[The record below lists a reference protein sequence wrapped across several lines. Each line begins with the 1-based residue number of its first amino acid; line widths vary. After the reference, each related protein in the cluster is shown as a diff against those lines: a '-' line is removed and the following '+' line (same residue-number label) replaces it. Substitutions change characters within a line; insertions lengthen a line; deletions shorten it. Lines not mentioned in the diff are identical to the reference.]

1 MSLASISSPPTATS
15 SDTISNVEKTVA
27 VSTEKIPPLKSIPL
41 LPMVVKFRSSANRP
55 EAVAAAVIGPDPLPA
70 TLPLFAGW
78 FELFAENAGP

>member
-15 SDTISNVEKTVA
+15 SDTISNVEITNA
-27 VSTEKIPPLKSIPL
+27 TSSEKNPPLKNRSL
-41 LPMVVKFRSSANRP
+41 STKVKFRSSANRP